1 LNYDLRDF
9 FAATESLTGFRDP
22 TTGRL
27 RQDVA
32 ENLMGAKLANFGPHT
47 TPVQIMKW
55 WAQAEARLRYIQADA
70 MLAARNLGRDKK

>member
-1 LNYDLRDF
+1 MNYDLRDF